1 MSNQPN
7 NPQEPI
13 DFKAR
18 VDDAASVEMLEKA
31 KQDCIDTCFDRY
43 ETQKNQCKFGK
54 DGVCCKICYMG
65 PCRITPRS
73 PKGICGADADTIA
86 ARNLLREITGGSS
99 AHSDH
104 GRHVALL
111 LKEIAEGHE
120 VGYEV
125 KDEQAVYEAAAA
137 YGIETEGRELMA
149 VLRDVAE
156 VFIGDFTA
164 QHETL
169 RTLSLA
175 PQKTQNTWANLGIT
189 PQGIDRMIVE
199 AMHRTHMGVDHD
211 YRNILKHGFRQS
223 IANGW
228 GGSRIATMASD
239 ILFGTPRALRAE
251 VNLGVLKENN
261 VNIIVHGH
269 EPTLSDM
276 IAIAIKQPDI
286 IEYAKAAGAEGV
298 TVGGICCTA
307 NEILM
312 RHGVPIAGNFL
323 QQELA
328 IVTGAVEMMIVD
340 VQCVMPSLPF
350 VAEHYHTKIVTTTPM
365 AMMVGAEPFEFD
377 EVHAL
382 DSAKSLVKMAI
393 DNFKNRDK
401 TIVSIPQDKET
412 VIAGFSVRE
421 IKYMLGGTFRA
432 SFRPLNDAIIQ
443 NRIKGV
449 VGIVGCNNP
458 KFKTDWYCNEL
469 VKELIKNNVLVVETG
484 CCAIAS
490 GKNGKLT
497 PETALDLA
505 GPGLKE
511 VCETVGIP
519 PVLHMGS
526 CVDNSRILEACA
538 EIVKE
543 GGLGDSIAGLP
554 AAGVCPELMSEK
566 AVSISHYFVAS
577 GVDVFIGHPFHI
589 TGSENVYKF
598 LTEEAKEMFG
608 AAMHFVEDPIEAAK
622 QIIAVLDEKR
632 EKLGIN
638 KKHERKLVDQKDRRA
653 ADV

>member
-1 MSNQPN
+1 LSDQIAF
-7 NPQEPI
+7 E
-13 DFKAR
+13 DRA
-18 VDDAASVEMLEKA
+18 DDLASVEMMEKA
-31 KQDCIDTCFDRY
+31 KLDCIETCFDRY
-43 ETQKNQCKFGK
+43 DTQKNHCKFGK
-54 DGVCCKICYMG
+54 EGTCCKICYMG
-65 PCRITPRS
+65 PCRITPKS
-73 PKGICGADADTIA
+73 PRGVCGADVDTIA
-86 ARNLLREITGGSS
+86 ARNFLREVTGGTA

-111 LKEIAEGHE
+111 LKEIAHGKEI
-120 VGYEV
+120 GYGI
-125 KDEQAVYEAAAA
+125 KDPQAVLEIAGL
-137 YGIETEGRELMA
+137 YGLETEGRELND
-149 VLRDVAE
+149 VVRDLANI
-156 VFIGDFTA
+156 FIEDFTS
-164 QHETL
+164 QEDTIK
-169 RTLSLA
+169 TIGLA
-175 PQKTQNTWANLGIT
+175 PQKTRTTWANLGIL
-189 PQGIDRMIVE
+189 PQGIDRMCVE

-211 YRNILKHGFRQS
+211 YKNLLMHAFRQS
-223 IANGW
+223 LANGW
-228 GGSRIATMASD
+228 GGSRIASMASD
-239 ILFGTPRALRAE
+239 ILFGTPRALKTE
-251 VNLGVLKENN
+251 VNLGILNEKN
-261 VNIIVHGH
+261 VNILVHGH

-286 IEYAKAAGAEGV
+286 VEYAQAAGAEGV

-312 RHGVPIAGNFL
+312 RHGIPIAGNFL

-340 VQCVMPSLPF
+340 VQCIMPSLP
-350 VAEHYHTKIVTTTPM
+350 VIAEHYHTKIVGTTPM
-365 AMMVGAEPFEFD
+365 AKTIGAEHFEFD

-382 DSAKSLVKMAI
+382 ESAKSLVKKAI

-401 TIVSIPQDKET
+401 ALVSIPNKKES
-412 VIAGFSVRE
+412 VVAGFSVRE
-421 IKYMLGGTFRA
+421 IKYMLGGSFRA

-458 KFKTDWYCNEL
+458 KFKTDWYTNTL
-469 VKELIKNNVLVVETG
+469 VKELLKNNVLVVETG

-490 GKNGKLT
+490 GKDGKLT
-497 PETALDLA
+497 PETALEYA

-511 VCETVGIP
+511 VCETVGMP

-526 CVDNSRILEACA
+526 CVDNTRILEACT

-554 AAGVCPELMSEK
+554 AVGVCPELMSEK
-566 AVSISHYFVAS
+566 AVSISCYCVAT
-577 GVDVFIGHPFHI
+577 GIDVFIGHPFHI

-598 LTEEAKEMFG
+598 LTEEVKGMFN
-608 AAMHFVEDPIEAAK
+608 AAMHFVENPVDAAN
-622 QIIAVLDEKR
+622 QIVAVLDEKR

-638 KKHERKLVDQKDRRA
+638 KKYERKLLEQKDRREVA
-653 ADV
+653 

>member
-1 MSNQPN
+1 MN
-7 NPQEPI
+7 NDLEV
-13 DFKAR
+13 FANK
-18 VDDAASVEMLEKA
+18 VDDIASCEMLGKA
-31 KQDCIDTCFDRY
+31 QTDCVDTCFDRY
-43 ETQKNQCKFGK
+43 ETQKAQCKFGT
-54 DGVCCKICYMG
+54 GGICCRICYMG
-65 PCRITPRS
+65 PCRITAKS

-86 ARNLLREITGGSS
+86 ARNFLREVSGGTSS
-99 AHSDH
+99 HSDH

-111 LKEIAEGHE
+111 LKEICEGKE
-120 VGYEV
+120 TGYKI
-125 KDEQAVYEAAAA
+125 KDEQAVMDIAAL
-137 YGIETEGRELMA
+137 YGLETEGKDVKEVCGELA
-149 VLRDVAE
+149 DI
-156 VFIGDFTA
+156 FIGDFTA
-164 QHETL
+164 QTENMKTPY
-169 RTLSLA
+169 LA
-175 PQKTQNTWANLGIT
+175 PQKTRQVWENLGIM
-189 PQGIDRMIVE
+189 PQGIDRMVVE

-211 YRNILKHGFRQS
+211 YRNILMHAFRQS

-251 VNLGVLKENN
+251 VNLGILKKEN

-276 IAIAIKQPDI
+276 IAIAVKQPDM
-286 IEYAKAAGAEGV
+286 IEYAKAAGAEGI
-298 TVGGICCTA
+298 TLGGICCTA

-340 VQCVMPSLPF
+340 VQCVFPSLPM
-350 VAEHYHTKIVTTTPM
+350 VAEHYHTKIVSTVDM
-365 AMMVGAEPFEFD
+365 AKTIGAEAFDFD
-377 EVHAL
+377 EEKPL
-382 DSAKSLVKMAI
+382 ESAKDLVKKAI
-393 DNFKNRDK
+393 DNFKNRDQAAVK
-401 TIVSIPQDKET
+401 IPEEKQT

-432 SFRPLNDAIIQ
+432 SFRPLNDAIISG
-443 NRIKGV
+443 RIRGA

-469 VKELIKNNVLVVETG
+469 VKELVKNNVLVVETG

-490 GKNGKLT
+490 GKDGKLT
-497 PETALDLA
+497 PETALEYA
-505 GPGLKE
+505 GDSLKE

-526 CVDNSRILEACA
+526 CVDNTRILETCT
-538 EIVKE
+538 EIVNE
-543 GGLGDSIAGLP
+543 GGLGDILSGLP
-554 AAGVCPELMSEK
+554 AVGVCPELMSEK
-566 AVSISHYFVAS
+566 AVSISCYFVAS

-589 TGSENVYKF
+589 TGSDNVMKF
-598 LTEEAKEMFG
+598 LTEDTKEMFN
-608 AAMHFVEDPIEAAK
+608 ASMHFEADPLEAAK
-622 QIIAVLDEKR
+622 QIIAIIEEAR

-638 KKHERKLVDQKDRRA
+638 KKQERKLLDQKERREI
-653 ADV
+653 DV

>member
-1 MSNQPN
+1 MSTT
-7 NPQEPI
+7 
-13 DFKAR
+13 DSVFKDKA
-18 VDDAASVEMLEKA
+18 DDQASVQMLDKA
-31 KQDCIDTCFDRY
+31 KCDGICTVYDRY

-73 PKGICGADADTIA
+73 PLGICGADQNTIA
-86 ARNLLREITGGSS
+86 ARNLLREISGGSS

-104 GRHVALL
+104 GRHLALL
-111 LKEIAEGHE
+111 LLEIAHGKE
-120 VGYEV
+120 VGYTV
-125 KDEQAVYEAAAA
+125 KDPEAVFYTAKL
-137 YGIETEGRELMA
+137 YGIETEGREMLD
-149 VLRDVAE
+149 VLKEVAE
-156 VFIGDFTA
+156 TMIGEFTS
-164 QHETL
+164 QEEPL
-169 RTLSLA
+169 RTVSFA
-175 PQKTQNTWANLGIT
+175 PQKTQQTWAAQNVI

-211 YRNILKHGFRQS
+211 YKNLCMHGFRQS

-239 ILFGTPRALRAE
+239 ILFGTPRALRSE
-251 VNLGVLKENN
+251 VNLGILKKEN

-276 IAIAIKQPDI
+276 IAIAVKQDDI
-286 IEYAKAAGAEGV
+286 IEYAKAAGAQGV
-298 TVGGICCTA
+298 TLGGICCTA

-340 VQCVMPSLPF
+340 VQCVMPALPL
-350 VAEHYHTKIVTTTPM
+350 VAEGYHTKIVSTQEM
-365 AMMVGAEPFEFD
+365 AKTIGAEPFHFD
-377 EVHAL
+377 EIHAL
-382 DSAKSLVKMAI
+382 DSAKELVRRAI
-393 DNFKNRDK
+393 DNFKNRRQEL
-401 TIVSIPQDKET
+401 VNIPEEKRP
-412 VIAGFSVRE
+412 VIAGFSIRE
-421 IKYMLGGTFRA
+421 IKYMLGGSFRA
-432 SFRPLNDAIIQ
+432 SFRPLNDAIIAG
-443 NRIKGV
+443 RIKGV

-469 VKELIKNNVLVVETG
+469 VKELVKESVLVVETG
-484 CCAIAS
+484 CNAVSS
-490 GKNGKLT
+490 GKDGKLT
-497 PETALDLA
+497 PEAALEFA
-505 GPGLKE
+505 GQGLRE
-511 VCETVGIP
+511 VCEAVGIP

-526 CVDNSRILEACA
+526 CVDNTRILEACT

-566 AVSISHYFVAS
+566 AVSISHYCVAS
-577 GVDVFIGHPFHI
+577 GIDVFIGHPFHI
-589 TGSENVYKF
+589 TGAEGVYKL
-598 LTEEAKEMFG
+598 LTEESKEMFG
-608 AAMHFVEDPIEAAK
+608 AAMHFVEDPYEAAK
-622 QIIAVLDEKR
+622 QILAVINEKR

-638 KKHERKLVDQKDRRA
+638 KKQERKLLDQKDRRA
-653 ADV
+653 V

>member
-1 MSNQPN
+1 MSDQIAF
-7 NPQEPI
+7 E
-13 DFKAR
+13 DRA
-18 VDDAASVEMLEKA
+18 DDLASVEMMEKA
-31 KQDCIDTCFDRY
+31 KLDCIETCFDRY
-43 ETQKNQCKFGK
+43 DTQKNHCKFGK
-54 DGVCCKICYMG
+54 EGTCCKICYMG
-65 PCRITPRS
+65 PCRITPKS
-73 PKGICGADADTIA
+73 PRGVCGADVDTIA
-86 ARNLLREITGGSS
+86 ARNFLREVTGGTA

-111 LKEIAEGHE
+111 LKEIAHGKEI
-120 VGYEV
+120 GYGI
-125 KDEQAVYEAAAA
+125 KDPQAVLEIAGL
-137 YGIETEGRELMA
+137 YGLETEGRELND
-149 VLRDVAE
+149 VVRDLANI
-156 VFIGDFTA
+156 FIEDFTS
-164 QHETL
+164 QEDTIK
-169 RTLSLA
+169 TIGLA
-175 PQKTQNTWANLGIT
+175 PQKTRTTWANLGIL
-189 PQGIDRMIVE
+189 PQGIDRMCVE

-211 YRNILKHGFRQS
+211 YKNLLMHAFRQS
-223 IANGW
+223 LANGW
-228 GGSRIATMASD
+228 GGSRIASMASD
-239 ILFGTPRALRAE
+239 ILFGTPRALKTE
-251 VNLGVLKENN
+251 VNLGILNEKN
-261 VNIIVHGH
+261 VNILVHGH

-286 IEYAKAAGAEGV
+286 VEYAQAAGAEGV

-312 RHGVPIAGNFL
+312 RHGIPIAGNFL

-340 VQCVMPSLPF
+340 VQCIMPSLP
-350 VAEHYHTKIVTTTPM
+350 VIAEHYHTKIVGTTPM
-365 AMMVGAEPFEFD
+365 AKTIGAEHFEFD

-382 DSAKSLVKMAI
+382 ESAKSLVKKAI

-401 TIVSIPQDKET
+401 ALVSIPNKKES
-412 VIAGFSVRE
+412 VVAGFSVRE
-421 IKYMLGGTFRA
+421 IKYMLGGSFRA

-458 KFKTDWYCNEL
+458 KFKTDWYTNTL
-469 VKELIKNNVLVVETG
+469 VKELLKNNVLVVETG

-490 GKNGKLT
+490 GKDGKLT
-497 PETALDLA
+497 PETALEYA

-511 VCETVGIP
+511 VCETVGMP

-526 CVDNSRILEACA
+526 CVDNTRILEACT

-554 AAGVCPELMSEK
+554 AVGVCPELMSEK
-566 AVSISHYFVAS
+566 AVSISCYCVAT
-577 GVDVFIGHPFHI
+577 GIDVFIGHPFHI

-598 LTEEAKEMFG
+598 LTEEVKGMFN
-608 AAMHFVEDPIEAAK
+608 AAMHFVENPVDAAN
-622 QIIAVLDEKR
+622 QIVAVLDEKR

-638 KKHERKLVDQKDRRA
+638 KKYERKLLEQKDRREVA
-653 ADV
+653 

>member
-1 MSNQPN
+1 MSNNSVFQ
-7 NPQEPI
+7 
-13 DFKAR
+13 DL
-18 VDDAASVEMLEKA
+18 VDDLASVDMLEKA
-31 KQDCIDTCFDRY
+31 KVDAIDTVFDRY
-43 ETQKNQCKFGK
+43 QTQKNQCKFGK

-65 PCRITPRS
+65 PCRITAKS
-73 PKGICGADADTIA
+73 PLGICGADANTIA
-86 ARNLLREITGGSS
+86 ARNLLREISGGSS

-111 LKEIAEGHE
+111 LMEIAEGKD

-125 KDEQAVYEAAAA
+125 KDTEALYYTAKL
-137 YGIETEGRELMA
+137 YGIETADREMKD
-149 VLRDVAE
+149 VLHDVAATM
-156 VFIGDFTA
+156 IGEFTS
-164 QHETL
+164 QEETL
-169 RTLSLA
+169 KTVSFA
-175 PQKTQNTWANLGIT
+175 PQKTQTTWASHDLL
-189 PQGIDRMIVE
+189 PQGVDRMIVE

-211 YRNILKHGFRQS
+211 YKNLCMHGFRQS

-239 ILFGTPRALRAE
+239 ILFGTPRALRSE
-251 VNLGVLKENN
+251 VNLGILKKEN

-276 IAIAIKQPDI
+276 IAIAIKQDDI
-286 IEYAKAAGAEGV
+286 IDYAKAAGAEGV

-307 NEILM
+307 NEVLM

-340 VQCVMPSLPF
+340 VQCVMPALPL
-350 VAEHYHTKIVTTTPM
+350 VAESYHTKIVSTQDM
-365 AMMVGAEPFEFD
+365 AKTIGAEAFHFD

-382 DSAKSLVKMAI
+382 DSAKELVKKAI
-393 DNFKNRDK
+393 DNFKNRKQDAVQIPEDK
-401 TIVSIPQDKET
+401 QT

-432 SFRPLNDAIIQ
+432 SFRPLNDAIIA

-469 VKELIKNNVLVVETG
+469 VKELVKENVLIVTTG
-484 CCAIAS
+484 CNAIAS
-490 GKNGKLT
+490 GKDGKLQ
-497 PETALDLA
+497 PEAMEYA
-505 GPGLKE
+505 GAGLKE
-511 VCETVGIP
+511 ICETVGIP

-526 CVDNSRILEACA
+526 CVDNSRILEACT
-538 EIVKE
+538 EIVNE

-566 AVSISHYFVAS
+566 AVSISHYCVAS
-577 GVDVFIGHPFHI
+577 GLDVFIGHPFHI
-589 TGSENVYKF
+589 TGAEGVNKF
-598 LTEEAKEMFG
+598 LTEEVKDIFG
-608 AAMHFVEDPIEAAK
+608 ASMHFVEDPYECAK
-622 QIIAVLDEKR
+622 QILAVLDEKR

-638 KKHERKLVDQKDRRA
+638 KKQERKLVDQKDRRE
-653 ADV
+653 V